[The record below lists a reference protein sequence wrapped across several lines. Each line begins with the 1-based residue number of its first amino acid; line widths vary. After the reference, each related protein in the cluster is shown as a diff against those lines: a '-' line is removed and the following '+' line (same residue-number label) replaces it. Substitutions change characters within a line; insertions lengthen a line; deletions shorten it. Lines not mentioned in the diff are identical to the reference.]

1 MLDQKWSKMKASLVV
16 EGKKDKQN
24 NVTSSEVKTKLAR
37 ESNALCD
44 PMHWILCIESRP
56 YIGQKLC
63 PVVALC
69 GPGFDFAHVQLE
81 ELASVSSYS
90 STLPLVSFH
99 CFVKIFKVALV
110 FSCPKL
116 WDIRHPLA
124 FATIPEDVATLQH
137 LSEGLRNDC
146 EILLHAAALSEQDF
160 GGQDWRL
167 SWSRDGGELKIWNNI

>member
-1 MLDQKWSKMKASLVV
+1 MEQDESQSSCRGEKGQTKHNKTMWPVLKSRQNLLEKATPFVIQCIESL
-16 EGKKDKQN
+16 
-24 NVTSSEVKTKLAR
+24 
-37 ESNALCD
+37 
-44 PMHWILCIESRP
+44 ESRP